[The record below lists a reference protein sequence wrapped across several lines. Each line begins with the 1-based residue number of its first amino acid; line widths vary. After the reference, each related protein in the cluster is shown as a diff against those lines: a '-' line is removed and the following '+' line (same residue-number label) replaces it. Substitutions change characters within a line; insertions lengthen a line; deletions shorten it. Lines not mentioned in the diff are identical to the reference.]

1 MKRYI
6 DEYSKVNKKSY
17 ERDITSAKHLLRHF
31 GGKTHSQIT
40 AWLVEKYKSERQ
52 KENTRYGR
60 PPSKASI
67 NRELALLKHMFNIAI
82 EWDLITS
89 NPAKKVKLFPEK
101 QNQLRIL
108 SHDEFEKLYNASSDF
123 LKPIL
128 VVAVNTGMRRNEIL
142 YLKWDNVSLK
152 QGYIT
157 VIESKNNESR
167 SIPINKI
174 LMDTLNYVKNTS
186 PGDYVFSHSNGEPIK
201 SVKKGF
207 WAALRRSGID
217 KCRFHDLRHTFATR
231 LVMAGVDIVT
241 VKELMGHK
249 DIKMTIRYSHPT
261 PEHKKQ
267 AVERLNSAA
276 MDTYLDTSAS
286 NEGND
291 VVVSIRKH

>member
-1 MKRYI
+1 
-6 DEYSKVNKKSY
+6 
-17 ERDITSAKHLLRHF
+17 
-31 GGKTHSQIT
+31 
-40 AWLVEKYKSERQ
+40 
-52 KENTRYGR
+52 
-60 PPSKASI
+60 
-67 NRELALLKHMFNIAI
+67 MFNVAI

-101 QNQLRIL
+101 PNQLRTL

-123 LKPIL
+123 LKPVMI
-128 VVAVNTGMRRNEIL
+128 VAVNTGMRRSEIL
-142 YLKWDNVSLK
+142 YLKWDDVNLK

-174 LMDTLNYVKNTS
+174 LMDTLSCVKNTS
-186 PGDYVFSHSNGEPIK
+186 PGDYVFSHSNGEPVK

-207 WAALRRSGID
+207 WAALRRSGIN

-241 VKELMGHK
+241 VKEPMGHK
-249 DIKMTIRYSHPT
+249 DIKMTMRYSHPT

-267 AVERLNSAA
+267 AVERLNSVA
-276 MDTYLDTSAS
+276 MDTYLDPSTP
-286 NEGND
+286 NEDNHT
-291 VVVSIRKH
+291 VVTIRNH